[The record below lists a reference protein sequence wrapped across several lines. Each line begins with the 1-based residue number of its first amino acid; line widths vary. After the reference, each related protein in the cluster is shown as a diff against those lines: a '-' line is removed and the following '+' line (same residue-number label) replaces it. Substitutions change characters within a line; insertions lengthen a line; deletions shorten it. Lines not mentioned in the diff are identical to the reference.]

1 MRTLRLP
8 SISRRLAALLLALV
22 AGGCGYTFSAADSLP
37 PSAETIYVARFQNA
51 SNITGL
57 QDVFMRYMKDE
68 IARHA
73 RLQLVDDPA
82 SADLELSGVISGG
95 QPFPA
100 AMNAVGEPTIYDFNL
115 AVNATLIDKKNK
127 KILWRGQN
135 ITSQQQYA
143 VVPQAVVSTSPQ
155 FLKYNF
161 RANDISRLTD
171 AQTQMTQGGVSNQEA
186 MSQVAQNVYAG
197 MASGF

>member
-8 SISRRLAALLLALV
+8 SISRRLAGLLLAAL
-22 AGGCGYTFSAADSLP
+22 AGGCGYTFSSADSLP
-37 PSAETIYVARFQNA
+37 PSAQTIYVARFQNA

-73 RLQLVDDPA
+73 RLQLVDNPA
-82 SADLELSGVISGG
+82 HADLELSGTIAGG

-100 AMNAVGEPTIYDFNL
+100 AMNAVGEPSLYFFSL
-115 AVNATLIDKKNK
+115 AVNATLVDQKNK
-127 KILWRGQN
+127 KVIWRGRN
-135 ITSQQQYA
+135 ISSQQQYA

-161 RANDISRLTD
+161 RANDISKLTD
-171 AQTQMTQGGVSNQEA
+171 TQTQMTQGGVSSQEA

>member
-1 MRTLRLP
+1 MQSNRF
-8 SISRRLAALLLALV
+8 AVAGLLLALTL
-22 AGGCGYTFSAADSLP
+22 GGCGYTFSAADSLP
-37 PSAETIYVARFQNA
+37 PSAHTIYVARFENGTM
-51 SNITGL
+51 ITGI

-68 IARHA
+68 IAKHA

-82 SADLELSGVISGG
+82 QADLELTGSVLGG

-100 AMNAVGEPTIYDFNL
+100 AMNAVGEPSIYIVGL
-115 AVNATLIDKKNK
+115 GVNATLINK
-127 KILWRGQN
+127 KTNKVIWRGEN

-143 VVPQAVVSTSPQ
+143 VVPQAVIATSPQ

-161 RANDISRLTD
+161 RANDIAQLTD
-171 AQTQMTQGGVSNQEA
+171 TQTQMTQSGVAYQEA
-186 MSQVAQNVYAG
+186 MSTVAQAVYAG